1 MANNVGK
8 SGNIMKKTA
17 GFSHAHIQMILQKI
31 PFFRNFHPEERERLA
46 NEQDSFVIARPREL
60 IVKKGSEERSFYILL
75 SGTVEVM
82 NKVGDEAIFDLSPG
96 EFFGEI
102 SFLTSTPRTSSVRA
116 KEVCILIKIDQVL
129 MGNLRAEMR
138 EKIKDQLI
146 EKLVKRIVSNG

>member
-1 MANNVGK
+1 M
-8 SGNIMKKTA
+8 
-17 GFSHAHIQMILQKI
+17 
-31 PFFRNFHPEERERLA
+31 
-46 NEQDSFVIARPREL
+46 
-60 IVKKGSEERSFYILL
+60 KKGSEERSFYILL